1 MSNAERECMMANTE
15 EYVCPKHNDIVLFT
29 DNTAIELKMFMPEK
43 PAHCP
48 KCDRY
53 YYKSECRIKK

>member
-1 MSNAERECMMANTE
+1 MANTE